1 MKTMWKVW
9 KYSLGSFSDEE
20 TKNYDNHIAV
30 VRTCIVLVNFVT
42 CFFLMANIVKNW

>member
-42 CFFLMANIVKNW
+42 CFFIMTNIVKNW